1 MSWLQALV
9 LGLVQGLTEFL
20 PVSSDGHLELAHAL
34 LGTRQ
39 AENLTFS
46 VALHGATV
54 LATLVIFWREIGRL
68 LRGMAAK
75 GRNREKDF
83 ILKLLV
89 SMIPV
94 FFVGVFFKDWIEGFF
109 RGQLAVVGLFLLLTA
124 ALLALALLRKPGS
137 RDISL
142 GDALVMGVGQAAAVM
157 PGLSRS
163 GSTIA
168 AGMLLGDR
176 REDLAKFSFLMPIVP
191 ILGANLF
198 SLWRGE
204 FSSASVGWLPLA
216 VGFLTAFGT
225 GLVTCR
231 WMIGLVR
238 RGKLAGFAVYCAAVG
253 LAAILFSL
261 LRK

>member
-1 MSWLQALV
+1 MTWLQALA

-20 PVSSDGHLELAHAL
+20 PVSSDGHLELAHKL
-34 LGTRQ
+34 LGTHQ

-54 LATLVIFWREIGRL
+54 LATVIVFWTEIVRL
-68 LRGMAAK
+68 LRGALVK
-75 GRNREKDF
+75 GHNSEKDF
-83 ILKLLV
+83 ILKVGV

-94 FFVGVFFKDWIEGFF
+94 LAVGLFLKNWVEGFF
-109 RGQLAVVGLFLLLTA
+109 RGRLAVVGMFLLLTA
-124 ALLALALLRKPGS
+124 ALLAMASLRKPGS
-137 RDISL
+137 RDITF
-142 GDALVMGVGQAAAVM
+142 GDALVMGIGQAAAVM

-163 GSTIA
+163 GSTIS

-176 REDLAKFSFLMPIVP
+176 REDLAKFSFLMPVVP
-191 ILGANLF
+191 ILGANLLD
-198 SLWRGE
+198 LWRGE
-204 FSSASVGWLPLA
+204 FSAGPTAWLPLA
-216 VGFLTAFGT
+216 VGFTTAFLT
-225 GLVTCR
+225 GLVSCR

-238 RGKLAGFAVYCAAVG
+238 RGKLAGFAVYCAIVG

>member
-1 MSWLQALV
+1 
-9 LGLVQGLTEFL
+9 
-20 PVSSDGHLELAHAL
+20 
-34 LGTRQ
+34 
-39 AENLTFS
+39 
-46 VALHGATV
+46 
-54 LATLVIFWREIGRL
+54 
-68 LRGMAAK
+68 
-75 GRNREKDF
+75 
-83 ILKLLV
+83 
-89 SMIPV
+89 
-94 FFVGVFFKDWIEGFF
+94 
-109 RGQLAVVGLFLLLTA
+109 
-124 ALLALALLRKPGS
+124 
-137 RDISL
+137 
-142 GDALVMGVGQAAAVM
+142 MGVGQAAAVM

-176 REDLAKFSFLMPIVP
+176 REDLAKFSFLMPILP
-191 ILGANLF
+191 ILGANLL

-261 LRK
+261 LQK